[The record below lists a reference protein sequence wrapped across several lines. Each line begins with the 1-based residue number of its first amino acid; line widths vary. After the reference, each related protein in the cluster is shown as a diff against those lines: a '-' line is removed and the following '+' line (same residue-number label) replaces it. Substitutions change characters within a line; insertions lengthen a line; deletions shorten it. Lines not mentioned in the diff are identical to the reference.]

1 MATLDD
7 IKQIP
12 YSGDLRVDSLLSSSL
27 DWNYLTPTRTTL
39 YYTFTLSL
47 PVKAQADGL
56 TASFNASQQAAVRSI
71 LQHVSDVT
79 GVRFLET
86 AAPTSA
92 DIHFAN
98 TDIYGSRTTGLCY
111 SAYSYRYDA
120 IGNLTEYRGQAY
132 VYLDNREF
140 NSENTQPAPGTSG
153 YQTLLHEIG
162 HAMGLGHPFDGTYR
176 LPASE
181 DNTRNTVMSYTHN
194 GANFTEFSPYDLL
207 ALNWLYGGDGLAG
220 NYGINSYHG
229 PSLSAPSLPKPTY
242 TGSMGSD
249 VIHAAAGSQQID
261 GLGGHDTVVFAGN
274 LAGHRVLKTGAGH
287 QVSKP
292 GGAVDDLYNIEALQ
306 FADYTLNLTIQDTAR
321 QLVPADLQRLQELYV
336 AFFNRVPDAD
346 GLHYWIE
353 QFRAGTS
360 LDAIAENFYAAGV
373 GAGHLTGY
381 HPDMSHADF
390 VNTLYRNVLGR
401 ADGADA
407 DGLAYWSGA
416 LASNQETRGTL
427 VGSLLDSAHSF
438 KGHTEWGWVADLL
451 DNKAIVAQRVAVDWG
466 LNYATPAQSI
476 SEGMRLAAAITPGD
490 TGAALALTG
499 IDPAALQ
506 LV

>member
-7 IKQIP
+7 IKNIP
-12 YSGDLRVDSLLSSSL
+12 YSGDLRVDSLLGRSL

-98 TDIYGSRTTGLCY
+98 TDINGSRTAGQCY
-111 SAYSYRYDA
+111 SGGSYRYDA

-140 NSENTQPAPGTSG
+140 NSENTLPAPGTSG
-153 YQTLLHEIG
+153 YETLLHEIG
-162 HAMGLGHPFDGTYR
+162 HVMGLGHPFDGAYR

-181 DNTRNTVMSYTHN
+181 DSTRNTVMSYTRD
-194 GANFTEFSPYDLL
+194 GKAYTEFSPYDLL
-207 ALNWLYGGDGLAG
+207 ALNWIYGGDGLAG

-229 PSLSAPSLPKPTY
+229 PSLSAAPLPIPAY
-242 TGSMGSD
+242 TGSMSND
-249 VIHAAAGSQQID
+249 VIHATASSQQID

-292 GGAVDDLYNIEALQ
+292 GGAVDDLYNIETLQ
-306 FADYTLNLTIQDTAR
+306 FADYTLNLTIQDAAR
-321 QLVPADLQRLQELYV
+321 QMDQSHLQRLQELYV

-438 KGHTEWGWVADLL
+438 KGHTQWGWVADLL

-476 SEGMRLAAAITPGD
+476 SEGMRLAAAITPSD
-490 TGAALALTG
+490 TDAALALTG
-499 IDPAALQ
+499 ITPDAL
-506 LV
+506 LLG